1 MPASARTV
9 SLTEHQQRF
18 LDGQVRAGRHGST
31 SEVVREALRR
41 YEDDVLR
48 EEAHL
53 AYLKRLGDEG
63 EADIVAGRHVDVPLG
78 GLKDYLRGLGRRA
91 REE

>member
-1 MPASARTV
+1 MVATARTV

-18 LDGQVRAGRHGST
+18 LDAQVAQGRHGST

-41 YEDDVLR
+41 YEDDVRR

-53 AYLKRLGDEG
+53 AYIQRLAEQG
-63 EADIVAGRHVDVPLG
+63 EAEIARGESDVVPLED
-78 GLKDYLRGLGRRA
+78 LESYIRGLGREA
-91 REE
+91 QA

>member
-1 MPASARTV
+1 MPATARTV

-18 LDGQVRAGRHGST
+18 LDAQVAAGRHGST

-41 YEDDVLR
+41 YEDDVRR

-53 AYLKRLGDEG
+53 AYIRRLAEQG
-63 EADIVAGRHVDVPLG
+63 EAEIARGEYDAVAPED
-78 GLKDYLRGLGRRA
+78 LGRYLTSLG
-91 REE
+91 RE

>member
-1 MPASARTV
+1 MVASARTV
-9 SLTEHQQRF
+9 SLTEHQQKF
-18 LDGQVRAGRHGST
+18 LDAQVQTGRHGSS

-41 YEDDVLR
+41 YEDDVRR

-63 EADIVAGRHVDVPLG
+63 EADLAAGRYDDIPLG
-78 GLKDYLRGLGRRA
+78 GLRDYLSKL
-91 REE
+91 

>member
-9 SLTEHQQRF
+9 SLTEHQQQF
-18 LDGQVRAGRHGST
+18 LDAQVAAGRHGST

-41 YEDDVLR
+41 YEDDVKR

-53 AYLKRLGDEG
+53 AYLRRLGDEG
-63 EADIVAGRHVDVPLG
+63 EGAYARGDYVSVPLDE
-78 GLKDYLRGLGRRA
+78 LDDFLSRLGHDG
-91 REE
+91 E

>member
-1 MPASARTV
+1 MAATARTV

-18 LDGQVRAGRHGST
+18 LDAQVQAGRHGST

-41 YEDDVLR
+41 YEDDVRR

-53 AYLKRLGDEG
+53 AYIQRLAEQG
-63 EADIVAGRHVDVPLG
+63 EAELARGESDAVRLEDLEAYI
-78 GLKDYLRGLGRRA
+78 RGLGREARA
-91 REE
+91 

>member
-1 MPASARTV
+1 
-9 SLTEHQQRF
+9 
-18 LDGQVRAGRHGST
+18 
-31 SEVVREALRR
+31 VREALRR

-53 AYLKRLGDEG
+53 PYLRRLGDEG
-63 EADIVAGRHVDVPLG
+63 EADIAAGRYVDVPRD
-78 GLKDYLRGLGRRA
+78 GLKDYLRVLGRRA